1 MVLLTN
7 ESIVRSYELLS
18 SSNEDIEAE
27 KQFAID
33 LKNKLE
39 SFRESLTKT
48 TMKKLESLYL
58 NLKQCCFL
66 NNIVDKLYTMW
77 YDVSINK
84 TIVR

>member
-48 TMKKLESLYL
+48 TMKKLESLYKL
-58 NLKQCCFL
+58 RTSILEETPAIITELK
-66 NNIVDKLYTMW
+66 
-77 YDVSINK
+77 S
-84 TIVR
+84 